1 MWHCNHPDNLH
12 DRPLREALGNDRW
25 VVPLIH
31 GFFQQRTLAVFGQTL
46 TITLVARRSR
56 HFAGTRYQKRG
67 VNHEVSGVSSFAG
80 CCACLLAGF
89 VATGHAHR
97 HA

>member
-1 MWHCNHPDNLH
+1 MRHHLHRDNLRG
-12 DRPLREALGNDRW
+12 RPLRDGLGNDRW

-46 TITLVARRSR
+46 TIALIARRSR

-67 VNHEVSGVSSFAG
+67 VNNEVSVVTKLAEHRTWLLS
-80 CCACLLAGF
+80 CCWACS
-89 VATGHAHR
+89 HAC
-97 HA
+97 